1 MTRRLTAFLL
11 ALALAAP
18 DAGAVAFNDVRPG
31 ARAMGMGTAFSAIAD
46 DAFGMFYNPA
56 GSANTPFVQ
65 GAGTLGRAFSPKGP
79 LSFAS
84 GAYLRPYEQINTA
97 TVGAAYYL
105 ERQRNGGDVDV
116 LMGNYSQEYKVREL
130 PLSKPLKVGANVKI
144 VNSDAGDGSKSK
156 FGLGF
161 DVGAIARS
169 NMGLSAG
176 VVLSDFVTA
185 LAYPRPAITLA
196 SAYTWDRRWTIS
208 GDFRV
213 RGGLAELYPGVEGV
227 FHQGLLRVR
236 AGRGLALDG
245 VPTLSFGLGLNF
257 SPMILDVAMSLPTEG
272 LNRLGGGYQATFSYR
287 FGAPSFTG
295 QFVGS
300 AAAQAETLRNDL
312 SNLEDKKKTMSQQ
325 AGTAESNKTAAES
338 QLRVLERR
346 VSEAQDAYR
355 ALLKRNEE
363 LEYRAA
369 EKAAGLEG
377 RRVRIEAP
385 KAPKRPA
392 PPAWPKRHTV
402 KAGDTLRTMAAQY
415 YGDANK
421 WERIYDANREKVER
435 GLPSE
440 GATLVIPAP
449 EPK

>member
-1 MTRRLTAFLL
+1 MSIRLPAVLL
-11 ALALAAP
+11 VLASLAQN
-18 DAGAVAFNDVRPG
+18 AGASAYNDFKPG
-31 ARAMGMGTAFSAIAD
+31 ARAMGMGTAYSAIAD

-65 GAGTLGRAFSPKGP
+65 GAGTVGRALSPKGP

-105 ERQRNGGDVDV
+105 ERQRNGGDIDV

-130 PLSKPLKVGANVKI
+130 PLSRPLKIGANVKA
-144 VNSDAGDGSKSK
+144 VNSVAGDGSKTK

-176 VVLSDFVTA
+176 VVLSDFVSA
-185 LAYPRPAITLA
+185 LSYPRPAITLA
-196 SAYTWDRRWTIS
+196 SAYTWERKWTLAA
-208 GDFRV
+208 DFRV
-213 RGGLAELYPGVEGV
+213 RGGLAELYPGIEGV

-236 AGRGLALDG
+236 AGRGLTLDG
-245 VPTLSFGLGLNF
+245 VPTFSFGLGLNF

-272 LNRLGGGYQATFSYR
+272 LNRSGGAYQATFSYR

-295 QFVGS
+295 QFVG
-300 AAAQAETLRNDL
+300 AAATQAEALRVEV
-312 SNLEDKKKTMSQQ
+312 SSLEDKTKTMSQQ
-325 AGTAESNKTAAES
+325 ANSAETNKATAES
-338 QLRVLERR
+338 QLRVLEKR
-346 VSEAQDAYR
+346 VAEAQDAYR
-355 ALLKRNEE
+355 ALLKKNEE

-369 EKAAGLEG
+369 EKAAGLVG
-377 RRVRIEAP
+377 RP
-385 KAPKRPA
+385 KPVVVKPPRTIL

-440 GATLVIPAP
+440 GAVLVIPAP